1 MLASEYQKSALRTA
15 NEKCRTLSNVG
26 LGLTGEA
33 GECADIIKKH
43 LHHGH
48 ELDVEHLKKELGDV
62 LWYVAVGCEILGTT
76 MEEVMQM
83 NIDKLKARY
92 PEGFDSEKSKHRKEG
107 DI

>member
-1 MLASEYQKSALRTA
+1 MLVNEYQKLALRTA
-15 NEKCRTLSNVG
+15 NKKCMSLSNVG

-43 LHHGH
+43 LHHDH
-48 ELDVEHLKKELGDV
+48 ELNPEHLKKELGDV